1 MKYGKILIQSFAVA
15 MTGFGRVMRPYFN
28 NLTNRAIKTP
38 KIYFFD
44 TGLVSFLC
52 GWTSVQT
59 LERGSISGNIF
70 ENYCI
75 SEIMKSYLHNGKNP
89 AFYYYRDKDNREID
103 LLYRRKRCFVSS

>member
-59 LERGSISGNIF
+59 LGLLAEIF
-70 ENYCI
+70 LKI
-75 SEIMKSYLHNGKNP
+75 T
-89 AFYYYRDKDNREID
+89 AFLK
-103 LLYRRKRCFVSS
+103 L